1 MSGTHIRVSE
11 KAHRTLTTLSREVGA
26 PVGEL
31 VDQAVE
37 LLRRQRILDQINAD
51 YAALRED
58 PEAWAEELAERALWD
73 VTLADGLPQE

>member
-11 KAHRTLTTLSREVGA
+11 KAHRTLANLSREVGA

-37 LLRRQRILDQINAD
+37 LLRRQRILNQINAD

-58 PEAWAEELAERALWD
+58 PEAWAEELAERKLWD
-73 VTLADGLPQE
+73 VTLADGLAQE